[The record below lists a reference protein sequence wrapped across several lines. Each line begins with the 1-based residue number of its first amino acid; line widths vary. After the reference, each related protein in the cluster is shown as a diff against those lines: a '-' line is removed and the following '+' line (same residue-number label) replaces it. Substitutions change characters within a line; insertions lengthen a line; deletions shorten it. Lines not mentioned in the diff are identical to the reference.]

1 MRLALDTNILAY
13 AEGLG
18 DAERCTQARQW
29 VARVARLAQVEAVLP
44 TQVLGELQRVLV
56 IKARR
61 SATDARAAVLSWADA
76 FEVAESNWEALQAA
90 LDLCADHQLSMWD
103 ALILATAAEARCR
116 VLLTEDLQ
124 HGFTW
129 RGVTLVNPFLAPEHP
144 LLHSLAAP

>member
-18 DAERCTQARQW
+18 DADRCAQARHW
-29 VARVARLAQVEAVLP
+29 VARVAQTEAVLP

-61 SATDARAAVLSWADA
+61 TASDARTAVLSWADA
-76 FEVAESNWEALQAA
+76 FEVAESNWAAMQAA
-90 LDLCADHQLSMWD
+90 LDLCTDHQLSMWD

-144 LLHSLAAP
+144 LLSRLAAA

>member
-18 DAERCTQARQW
+18 DVDRCTQARQW
-29 VARVARLAQVEAVLP
+29 VGRASQAEAVLP

-61 SATDARAAVLSWADA
+61 SAADARSAVLSWADA
-76 FEVAESNWEALQAA
+76 FEVAESGWAAMQSA

-129 RGVTLVNPFLAPEHP
+129 GGVTLVNPFVEPDHP
-144 LLHSLAAP
+144 LLRRLAAT

>member
-18 DAERCTQARQW
+18 DADRCAQARQW
-29 VARVARLAQVEAVLP
+29 VSRASQAEAVLP

-56 IKARR
+56 IKSRR
-61 SATDARAAVLSWADA
+61 SAADARSAVLSWADA
-76 FEVAESNWEALQAA
+76 FEVAESGWAAMQSA

-144 LLHSLAAP
+144 LLSRLAAA